1 MYPRERITEDFEALA
16 EQLVR
21 PGFARH
27 EEATVAPVAGARAA
41 FRLFGRVKDPAR
53 A

>member
-1 MYPRERITEDFEALA
+1 MYPRERVTADFEALA

-21 PGFARH
+21 PTAARP
-27 EEATVAPVAGARAA
+27 EDAVPAAAGQRAG
-41 FRLFGRVKDPAR
+41 FRLFGRVKDVAR